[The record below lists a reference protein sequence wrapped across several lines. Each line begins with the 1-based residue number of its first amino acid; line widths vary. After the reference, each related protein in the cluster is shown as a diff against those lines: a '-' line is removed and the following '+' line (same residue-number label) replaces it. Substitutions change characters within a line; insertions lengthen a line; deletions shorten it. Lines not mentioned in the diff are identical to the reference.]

1 MNSARFMSVAYANKR
16 DRVCRYEKC
25 I

>member
-1 MNSARFMSVAYANKR
+1 MSVAHPNKR

>member
-1 MNSARFMSVAYANKR
+1 MSVAYPNKC

-25 I
+25 V